1 MKTELIINGI
11 FVLLGIIIFAGI
23 TIRFMRNKFGIQK
36 RVYAVIADKHS
47 FERKDFYKSQAP
59 KTRKEYIVT
68 FVAEN
73 KEISFNVSQIS
84 YNNYRVGQK
93 GILKY
98 KGNKLIE
105 FRQQRLGSPL
115 PE

>member
-47 FERKDFYKSQAP
+47 YERKDFY
-59 KTRKEYIVT
+59 
-68 FVAEN
+68 FCC
-73 KEISFNVSQIS
+73 
-84 YNNYRVGQK
+84 
-93 GILKY
+93 
-98 KGNKLIE
+98 
-105 FRQQRLGSPL
+105 
-115 PE
+115 